1 MSDHDVKVIRNTG
14 KTPDSSRKRNNTIYI
29 NNLNERIPIS
39 ELKEGLNRFFSKFGV
54 ISSIKCLNSF
64 YRRGQAWISFEN
76 VDSAEV
82 AIKNGKNASIFGKPM
97 RVNFSI
103 ENSRIYP
110 KEKSNNEIP
119 MVPRSVKSRIE
130 LYKLYLDQWLKHVK
144 THKLIDVL
152 GDSGGKQSHEAK
164 SSNNWDS
171 SYMYTSKKHS
181 FEKLQLI
188 SKQCLTGATCEPHFF
203 ELLHTKHSSLDTSET
218 NGQNTTILVQIISG
232 KCKEEDMRNIFQS
245 ICGFKELRYV
255 PVS

>member
-1 MSDHDVKVIRNTG
+1 MSYHNVKVIRNTS
-14 KTPDSSRKRNNTIYI
+14 KTPDSPIKRSNTIYI

-39 ELKEGLNRFFSKFGV
+39 ELKEGLNHFFSKFGV

-97 RVNFSI
+97 KVNFSI

-110 KEKSNNEIP
+110 KEKCNNEIP
-119 MVPRSVKSRIE
+119 MVPRSIKSRIE

-144 THKLIDVL
+144 THKLIDMS
-152 GDSGGKQSHEAK
+152 GDSGERLSPEAT

-171 SYMYTSKKHS
+171 SHIYTSKKHS

-188 SKQCLTGATCEPHFF
+188 SKQCLTGATRETHFS
-203 ELLHTKHSSLDTSET
+203 ELLHTKHSNLDTSET